1 MFRGGPQ
8 TSAQDKQTQQ
18 QQKQKKRLS
27 FRDPEV
33 EGPQQSFF
41 YGGCRPRVPS
51 SRLLNERRE
60 SRSVENLSLE
70 DQALQI
76 VQNVGSA
83 FSDLSLQELDQTG
96 FFDIDNSAAEI
107 EDKQAEALIN
117 DCLLTDSSN
126 YNRGY
131 QLSSLQISAEDQEF
145 LDDLN
150 PSFQSSDMRCP
161 SNEASEGNP
170 YRNSIPS
177 MERTDEKYPSSAQ
190 HQIQLLKY
198 QLDQQSQQTQLAL
211 HQVQLLTDQV
221 EAESAARRKAQ
232 EQNNQLMIQ
241 NQELL
246 SHIERL
252 FQQIENLE
260 KQIHVLEMGKR
271 PKNPQPLEPQVTQLR
286 TPPSYAA
293 GRRMSG
299 ESTTNRQ
306 TATTTQG
313 RSALSTTTTQG
324 RNALSTTTSS
334 RRTSLASTRPSI
346 TQNKQMTNQPQASLA
361 TRRNPLSA
369 PKPLTGIQNKTADQN
384 AKKKETSLHIGDT
397 SPPVQS
403 GTLSPFG
410 SSWKL
415 KSQDQNQSDG
425 DSSVT
430 GGARMRTSSF
440 SSFSKLK
447 PPENIGL
454 KSTAFN
460 SNSGIA
466 GVSSITNK
474 RFSSSTSDLYSTSA
488 FQSTKPSVIEDAS
501 GDSKSS
507 ISNIGVNA
515 ASKLPRFQPYT
526 GIRRSSLTKDFE
538 QFSAL
543 GKSNSQR
550 SNTQSSMF
558 NR

>member
-1 MFRGGPQ
+1 MASIRQARRLPRATGFRRVL
-8 TSAQDKQTQQ
+8 
-18 QQKQKKRLS
+18 QK
-27 FRDPEV
+27 
-33 EGPQQSFF
+33 
-41 YGGCRPRVPS
+41 
-51 SRLLNERRE
+51 
-60 SRSVENLSLE
+60 

-131 QLSSLQISAEDQEF
+131 QPSSLQISAEDQEF
-145 LDDLN
+145 LDGLN
-150 PSFQSSDMRCP
+150 PSYQSSDMRCP
-161 SNEASEGNP
+161 SNEVSEGNS

-177 MERTDEKYPSSAQ
+177 MDEKYPSSAQ

-246 SHIERL
+246 NHIERL

-260 KQIHVLEMGKR
+260 KQIQALEMGKR
-271 PKNPQPLEPQVTQLR
+271 PKNPQPLEPQVHQLR
-286 TPPSYAA
+286 TSSYAA

-299 ESTTNRQ
+299 EFTPNRP
-306 TATTTQG
+306 TATTTPS
-313 RSALSTTTTQG
+313 RSTLSTTTTT
-324 RNALSTTTSS
+324 A
-334 RRTSLASTRPSI
+334 RRTSLTSTRPSI
-346 TQNKQMTNQPQASLA
+346 TQNKQTTNQPQPSLA
-361 TRRNPLSA
+361 TRRNPLST
-369 PKPLTGIQNKTADQN
+369 PKPLTGIQNKIADQN

-403 GTLSPFG
+403 GTLSQFG
-410 SSWKL
+410 TSWKL
-415 KSQDQNQSDG
+415 KSQDQNQPEE
-425 DSSVT
+425 DSSST
-430 GGARMRTSSF
+430 GGARTRTSSF

-447 PPENIGL
+447 PPENIAL
-454 KSTAFN
+454 KSAAFS
-460 SNSGIA
+460 SNSGIS

-488 FQSTKPSVIEDAS
+488 FQSTKPLVIEDAS

-507 ISNIGVNA
+507 ISNVSVNTT
-515 ASKLPRFQPYT
+515 SKLPRFQPYT

-543 GKSNSQR
+543 GKNNNQR
-550 SNTQSSMF
+550 SNTNSMF

>member
-1 MFRGGPQ
+1 MYRGGPQ
-8 TSAQDKQTQQ
+8 TSAQDKPTQQ

-41 YGGCRPRVPS
+41 YGGCRPKTPS

-96 FFDIDNSAAEI
+96 FFDIDNSAADI

-117 DCLLTDSSN
+117 DCLLADSSN

-145 LDDLN
+145 LDGLN

-221 EAESAARRKAQ
+221 EAESAARRKS
-232 EQNNQLMIQ
+232 QNNQLMIQ

-260 KQIHVLEMGKR
+260 KQIQALEMGRR

-286 TPPSYAA
+286 TTPSYAA

-306 TATTTQG
+306 TATPG
-313 RSALSTTTTQG
+313 RSPLSTTT
-324 RNALSTTTSS
+324 N
-334 RRTSLASTRPSI
+334 RRTSVTATRPNI
-346 TQNKQMTNQPQASLA
+346 TQNKQTTNQPQASLA

-384 AKKKETSLHIGDT
+384 AKKRETSLHIGDT

-403 GTLSPFG
+403 GTLSAFG

-415 KSQDQNQSDG
+415 KSQDHNQNQPDS
-425 DSSVT
+425 DSSAT

-454 KSTAFN
+454 KSAAFN
-460 SNSGIA
+460 SNSGIS

-488 FQSTKPSVIEDAS
+488 FQSTKPLVLEDAS

-507 ISNIGVNA
+507 ISNVGVNA

-543 GKSNSQR
+543 GKNNSQR
-550 SNTQSSMF
+550 NNAQSSMF